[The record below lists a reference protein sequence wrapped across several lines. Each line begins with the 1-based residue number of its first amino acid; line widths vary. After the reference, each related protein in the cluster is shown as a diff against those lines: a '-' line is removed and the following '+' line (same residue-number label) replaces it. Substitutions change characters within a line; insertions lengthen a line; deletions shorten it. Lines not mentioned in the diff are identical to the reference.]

1 MSEKKAAQP
10 EPHTTPDQISALQ
23 PDCSEVGSEAL
34 LTHSM

>member
-23 PDCSEVGSEAL
+23 PDSVPRLAL
-34 LTHSM
+34 KRY